1 MAGQCVPLAVC
12 GSVFTIRAA
21 DRFTEEGGGRMS
33 DGEMKANPAPNK
45 LFAPC
50 PLLKVDGNS
59 AQLIYPDTVVIF
71 EV

>member
-1 MAGQCVPLAVC
+1 MRSLGLC
-12 GSVFTIRAA
+12 GSVFTIRVA
-21 DRFTEEGGGRMS
+21 DRVSEGGGGRIS
-33 DGEMKANPAPNK
+33 EGLTPRNEGSSFSYKVSVQ
-45 LFAPC
+45 C